1 MSACIHYALRQFNL
15 GQAILWRYFCPTC
28 LLRNILFLG
37 LLRKALELRRS
48 TVVMDNVVWFFG
60 DVVFVSVYDISTYL
74 LYHVLKL
81 LAPILALPLASVFPG
96 EAITRALII
105 VRILDFLGI
114 LLISVS

>member
-1 MSACIHYALRQFNL
+1 M
-15 GQAILWRYFCPTC
+15 AIFMPDMFIAEHTFFRAIAKT
-28 LLRNILFLG
+28 
-37 LLRKALELRRS
+37 LELRRS

-74 LYHVLKL
+74 LCHVFNF

-96 EAITRALII
+96 EEITRALII